1 MLRSSLH
8 LLFVVAASA
17 VALVACG
24 SDTTSTT
31 STGTGS
37 GGGTTSATGTGGS
50 TTSGTGGN
58 ASTST
63 ATGTGTGTA
72 SSSGTGMAVMNAC
85 TNAADA
91 AIIMSK
97 DVKAITT
104 MCGQE
109 NGGAEVPTKNCIK
122 KDTGLSDDCAGCY
135 SGQVACIADHCLG
148 AEGKCLI
155 APNDQLCTDCRKKYC
170 VPAYE
175 ACSGNKSM

>member
-17 VALVACG
+17 VALAACG
-24 SDTTSTT
+24 SDTTST
-31 STGTGS
+31 GS
-37 GGGTTSATGTGGS
+37 GGGTTGATGTGGA

-58 ASTST
+58 ASTT
-63 ATGTGTGTA
+63 ATGTGTAT
-72 SSSGTGMAVMNAC
+72 STGTGNTLVNAC
-85 TNAADA
+85 LNAADA
-91 AIIMSK
+91 AIVMSK

-109 NGGAEVPTKNCIK
+109 NGGAEVATKNCIK
-122 KDTGLSDDCAGCY
+122 MDTGLSDDCASCY
-135 SGQVACIADHCLG
+135 SGQVACVAEHCLG

-155 APNDQLCTDCRKKYC
+155 APNDQLCTDCRKMYC
-170 VPAYE
+170 VADYE